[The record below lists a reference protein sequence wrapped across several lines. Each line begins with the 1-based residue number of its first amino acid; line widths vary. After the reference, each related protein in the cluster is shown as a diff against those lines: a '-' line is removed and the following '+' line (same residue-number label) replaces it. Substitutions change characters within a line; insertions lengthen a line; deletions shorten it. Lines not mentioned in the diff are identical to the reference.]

1 MDLTKDFFAVYKLI
15 RVFEFY
21 ILNVYLILLCNYFI
35 YSFYI
40 LIINIFIFYILVRT
54 RSPET
59 YVRQSPNIHIRSE
72 TDEIMIMIMIHYDE
86 MWRQNS
92 SCKREKHHYILLISN
107 KFVVTLKIKLN
118 IIGEILKSFGHIYMF
133 MFITCSFYF
142 IFISTGIRIK
152 STWQHSSDGYNGG
165 LY

>member
-1 MDLTKDFFAVYKLI
+1 MCIWFCSVIILFILFYLFLLHSYYKLI
-15 RVFEFY
+15 
-21 ILNVYLILLCNYFI
+21 
-35 YSFYI
+35 
-40 LIINIFIFYILVRT
+40 YILVRT

-59 YVRQSPNIHIRSE
+59 YGRQSPNIHIRSE
-72 TDEIMIMIMIHYDE
+72 TDSSDEI
-86 MWRQNS
+86 WRKNS